1 MTKEDMVEHVSKRQ
15 KSWHLE
21 CSTVDQLK
29 YKLNISF
36 DAWQH
41 NQEYQKVASEWK
53 KSLAQVSNGN
63 DMIYFISKIIVEM
76 ITRDNDAII
85 IDICQC
91 IGNLVLVEVVAC
103 WLESAPSE
111 DAAPFTDSL
120 FFCAYFSCCLGHNVN
135 SIIQLVQ
142 QNQRLINDILLSGSI
157 ISKRR
162 LLLSFYRLL
171 VSQERMM
178 LNFVPDW
185 SSFVLR
191 CSLEQDLE
199 CRVYLSLISQ
209 LFSPQLV
216 SQLQYNGDDL
226 EMKGSLERGL
236 VKCAK
241 SEIDRQSALQ
251 KLVSQSCDR
260 SYLGVCNNVLYIGH
274 NLVIIKNLSF
284 ASSQIKL
291 DNFISTVTSLS
302 NLESLGSAICK
313 SRKPICIV
321 GSSSSG
327 KSLTIQYLAS
337 QLNQQVTVVHLNH
350 LTDSKS
356 LIGGQTMSESGSRL
370 FEYKEGV
377 LTRAARIGQWLVV
390 EDVSMLS
397 EDVVSLFFQVLHQGF
412 VRIGPGVNDIV
423 QCHFNFK
430 VICTYPCQNGPG
442 FVSELSS
449 QVQFKDYQ
457 VLKFTE
463 FSLDDTK
470 LLLNEKFP
478 VVSQQVIDWII
489 QGYSWLLSNHQTF
502 TRQTEF
508 FVVPGLSQLLYWCRR
523 VYILL
528 GDHDHNNSN
537 GEVLSYESRVVIFAS
552 GFDVFLSS
560 CPFSDSLLR
569 LTVEFAQQIGV
580 SEESVL
586 YHMKQRIPD
595 VQLNSQVI
603 KVGYMQLQR
612 RSSFSSTGNN
622 RPMIALN
629 THAKKI
635 VEQLVIGV
643 HPSIKQPVLLVGE
656 TGCGKTTVVQFLS
669 DCCGIKMTVINMS
682 QQSEVSDLLGSYKP
696 VDMKLHVALPIKEL
710 FDSVFR
716 RTFSVKDN
724 KKYLD
729 ACKLAWQQSA
739 WKRLFQLWSMS
750 LKMFAKKSAAQ
761 SSAID
766 HILLKDWGKFQSMVA
781 DFESKIAHLNSY
793 TSSQQKLTFGFVEGA
808 LVKAIK
814 QGEWVLLDEI
824 NLATAETLSC
834 ISSILDMDQQ
844 EVTIIESG
852 EVQVIKRHP
861 DFRIFGCMNPSTD
874 VGKRPLPDSI
884 RRRFFELCVGSP
896 ENNLAQSVCITNDSL
911 QVDESCQDFQDLLM
925 VISLKLQALL
935 GVVDLSVPSDH
946 LNLIKQVAKFYLH
959 MRTLSQNRQL
969 EIGEVSLEQPHY
981 STRSLSRALQCSL
994 RFSSQ
999 FSTLRSLY
1007 EGLYLIFCAPLN
1019 QKSLGIA
1026 VSVLRKY
1033 LLPDSNSNA
1042 LRLFLSKSGVKPQD
1056 CSNQDWI
1063 CLYQLNVEKGVY
1075 RPDEQQ
1081 AQFVDQYVVTKSVER
1096 NLRNLC
1102 STLLSSIPVLIQ
1114 GPTSAGKTSMIEYLA
1129 IQTGNKMVRI
1139 NNHEHTDMQD
1149 YIGSYVWDGVAQN
1162 FVFKDGVLVQ
1172 ALRNGWWIVLDELN
1186 LAPSDVMEALNR
1198 LLDDNQELVIPET
1211 GEVVRPK
1218 DGFRLFAT
1226 QNPAGL
1232 IYGGRK
1238 QLSRAFRNRFIELHF
1253 NDIPAD
1259 ELELILQKRCRIA
1272 PSYAKKMIK
1281 VYQDLQLHRSKS
1293 KLFNGKDGFMTLRDL
1308 FRWASRENSGGEQPI
1323 GDDGYMLLAE
1333 RLRNE
1338 EEKLLVKKVLEQHFR
1353 CSIDPQLLY
1362 GQNQSLVNADGDHQL
1377 VLTSSMKR
1385 LYALVDRALQ
1395 HNEPVLLVGVT
1406 GCGKTT
1412 VVQQYAKIHSQKL
1425 DIVNC
1430 HQNTESSDFVGGM
1443 RPVRNSSSQCDQDNQ
1458 QQAKLFEWTDGP
1470 LVSTMKSGGII
1481 LLDEISLA
1489 DDAVVERLNSVLE
1502 SSRQITVMERN
1513 DCAEIYYIR
1522 AHDEF
1527 KFIATMNPGGD
1538 FGKKEL
1544 SPALRNRFTEI
1555 WVDIDWSNVDDLRMI
1570 LHSKLA
1576 RAFGNNLSQL
1586 DDAVSLQ
1593 MEIMSRLRSIESF
1606 SVSIR
1611 EIILWCDF
1619 IRDNLSLQY
1628 DDHLK
1633 FVLEGYKLVFLDT
1646 ISSQQ
1651 GSVKQQYANVIAP
1664 FIDGIEPKY
1673 GLEHYDDSFFVAS
1686 QARLNAIK
1694 IVRAMSFTK
1703 ARAILLEGSPGC
1715 GKSSIVTTIGKLNNK
1730 QVVRI
1735 NLSEQTDLIDLF
1747 GSDLPSD
1754 GGDNNDQPRFEWR
1767 DGPLLRAM
1775 KDGQWVLLDEMNL
1788 ASQSVLEGLN
1798 ALLDHR
1804 STVYIPELDQ
1814 YFECHAEFRLF
1825 AAQNPLS
1832 QGGGRKGLPASFLN
1846 RFIRIWIDDMDTED
1860 YLSICRARY
1869 SGSIDDQLLVNLV
1882 QFNERLST
1890 LCVSD
1895 INFGQ
1900 LGYPWEFNLRDIFR
1914 CVDILK
1920 EYGTGAL
1927 CDAIF
1932 LVYIL
1937 RFRCEHDRSTVITLF
1952 EEIFGASA
1960 FVESSLVPSIDEH
1973 HFKVGVWSID
1983 RLTRRSFSSGTP
1995 SIRYEQEFLRGLRAL
2010 IQCSI
2015 LDQMAILTSD
2025 DAAMCFDLIKNL
2037 ALVSGSDLI
2046 TVNLDRQTDPYDL
2059 VGIFEQNSISWRIDQ
2074 FHAVVNQS
2082 YGSPLSES
2090 VDQLIVLAKNS
2101 HKEWLNLAK
2110 KIAECSTDGDQ
2121 VLMSSLL
2128 QGIERLIDGQVQ
2140 FVWRDG
2146 PLVQAMQNGH
2156 WLYLNNANICNPSV
2170 LDRLN
2175 SVMEEDGCLV
2185 VSEQGIVNGGVRCIQ
2200 RHPQFRLIL
2209 GVDVNYRCEL
2219 SRAMRNRGVEIF
2231 LPSDQVSR
2239 GLWSAVSTTF
2249 SPLEYQLAC
2258 AQIMKSLNASVF
2270 NYWEIMHLQNT
2281 LEGFPLF
2288 NAVIDECGLPVK
2300 AQSPILVDYAL
2311 CRLQASANDSVSQ
2324 YKYLDHLVKRAI
2336 DQFSYSFKSISLSE
2350 LQFVMRQIYFLLVDL
2365 CDFVRCEAKQADWI
2379 QLVHVLYMAVEHLK
2393 LGESSAQVA
2402 YIDTAV
2408 VNKFLSVCGLYNL
2421 SDKLSA
2427 QVSSLARQFQTQ
2439 SKLASVDKIWDL
2451 WQSLANSD
2459 GLSSDL
2465 RHVKSLVLQEVFSQR
2480 QDLATTLKQYLVDH
2494 KTSNIKLM
2502 QIITQQCYTLNGAL
2516 NLSDGFFCARLFD
2529 LLQSVNHVQ
2538 FSGVKSALQ
2547 HLHQVREFYAQIEP
2561 EEFMQNAMLKLLG
2574 DWSAVHPDGLIDVT
2588 ASSAQSSNWLKLAER
2603 WYDSFVID
2611 NVYDPMNR
2619 MSGELAILSVER
2631 RDMEADLKLSS
2642 YITEQLTGGQQS
2654 PLTLFLEQKLSHLK
2668 RTYDELYGRFPPRVA
2683 TQKFYAL
2690 HQELKMF
2697 RNTLSLQKIMSV
2709 SDANLLEQLLDGIY
2723 QFQSRL
2729 ATSYVEYM
2737 DIVLPVQTILCMF
2750 YIGITY
2756 RLKEMRSPVVR
2767 DSSKYILPSWRVY
2780 FSAQPGKVVDM
2791 ASGAWTYAFTQC
2803 RVFYRQYGVIPEEFV
2818 SRLIGYADQ
2827 RIQMEKK
2834 NALLSETKD
2843 SLYKFSDEVVDYL
2856 TQSNSKGTDQQW
2868 YFDDE
2873 GELVMQEVQSDDNT
2887 AQCSNEALSV
2897 SSMAKM
2903 FLSIFSDTRN
2913 SDLRDMTLQGLDLI
2927 SEELFGS
2934 SKSQSCAIDIEL
2946 QPLMLYTIDRKIKIL
2961 SKVDQDC
2968 SLVINKLQKLI
2979 DRCQELITLWP
2990 ENPILV
2996 QILKIADRI
3005 QGFDSAQSLAKIVG
3019 GLELLLVKLQEW
3031 QDYASKE
3038 LSLQSFLD
3046 DISQY
3051 VLQYRREQI
3060 SKWLDALQ
3068 LNERQWVEADF
3079 DKWHHLAFNLLSPF
3093 DDSLSEQSYLAGSY
3107 DNLIQYVKSSQAG
3120 RFGTKLSMLK
3130 AFARVNALMGRQ
3142 SVAIMIQSA
3151 VDQFAIFLPECQLL
3165 IQSKMEK
3172 YKKEIKDIARL
3183 TSWKDIN
3190 YFNLKSY
3197 VDASCRKINKV
3208 IHNYINEVLS
3218 VPVAKVIEQYNMRM
3232 QYLVLDRMKDCHL
3245 ISPIVLPLALHASQA
3260 QQSSEWQID
3269 LGSVNQSS
3277 QALIRKIDRVG
3288 ARIVQSLP
3296 QVDGIQSLNDEILDH
3311 LRNFKQM
3318 NKDLESTGPTAD
3330 NISQIKNLRKM
3341 KENALNRL
3349 LKVLKGAGL
3358 KTVERLDPQSLMKV
3372 GVQQSLL
3379 DVDSC
3384 QQLSRLLH
3392 ENVAAF
3398 TAMQDQL
3405 GTCHQQV
3412 SKDQMSQFTSLIES
3426 LLCKAVSGWISLNQC
3441 AVQSLQSVDQVCKYL
3456 QFCAS
3461 NNDLVILDGPVDL
3474 SRLLC
3479 VAKSLQVVLMQMA
3492 VVNDGEEAWKA
3503 YIGTLDSIVDQLSK
3517 CPTLSQDVSV
3527 ASQLHYQIGQ
3537 QLMSLLSSTDPG
3549 HNQRLRNV
3557 IQESQN
3563 EVREVLS
3570 YFSTSSCNQMTED
3583 AASTSKVIEGILL
3596 FVQRVS
3602 SSVDNEDATSEEIID
3617 DSIPLVK
3624 GYFNISAQQQHAT
3637 FNKLHSSQ
3645 MDDMINGVLLWSNLE
3660 SITRVLPFIFSLQSL
3675 VSKVFN
3681 QSASS
3686 LVESMR
3692 LCGILIHVNTL
3703 LIQKGFCLS
3712 EELADADAGD
3722 DNAVDDK
3729 AQLDGT
3735 GMAAGEKGDRDV
3747 SDEIEDEE
3755 QVLGLKDEINDNEKE
3770 QSDDDDDDDDDQEQQ
3785 DKDEDEGLD
3794 MQNDFDGQFES
3805 MQRNEEDDQEDER
3818 DQDDLDEQMGNT
3830 ADDKDDL
3837 DDQEVLDEK
3846 MWNNDDED
3854 EDQEEQE
3861 ERTQEGV
3868 SKGDGQADDS
3878 NIAAA
3883 EDEMSGEQNE
3893 DLVADQSKQD
3903 NPEVNEQVDEDDMVD
3918 RPQQQ
3923 RDNESSNDVDNDQE
3937 LEQQD
3942 QEDGD
3947 LPENMQL
3954 DDVEDA
3960 GQQSEQDH
3968 QQEDDCQDD
3977 VLDVEESPEENGE
3990 DQDGEEDSLV
4000 NPMAEQDSTNGD
4012 EDESA
4017 QDQPQYETDGKDETV
4032 LDQQQMLNDEV
4043 QYGIDGVDGNQSQ
4056 ISRQQDEFD
4065 VVSEDKQQDTKE
4077 DQSHNPSQSLA
4088 SDSKQSNQSS
4098 LQTQIG
4104 DLQQEKGREANAN
4117 RKLAAMNSKV
4127 DFKNVTDA
4135 SADDKQNTPQS
4146 SGLDAQQNQMQVK
4159 FVQDDVDT
4167 DLQAQGVATK
4177 DQMDQAKQM
4186 VVENPEEDG
4195 DQDDQVVVDQDE
4207 GDDQMNVEEDLS
4219 LESDEILLSGQVQS
4233 RNKKAKLRDDTEQDE
4248 SLTDCNDLMSVDEEP
4263 SVDAAFY
4270 SEQHQSENQLSSE
4283 VKLLDLSAQSPSAV
4297 LDDQEI
4303 AQLYSNHS
4311 IDMKSRINA
4320 SSQVWNDCLQRTSSL
4335 STQLCEKLRLI
4346 LEPNVNSHLRG
4357 DYKTGKRLNMRKIIP
4372 YIASQY
4378 RKDKIWLRRTKPQ
4391 KRSYQVLIAV
4401 DDSKSMADGKC
4412 IRLAFESLALISRA
4426 LTLLEVGQVG
4436 VASFGESVRM
4446 IHPFDAPLS
4455 SGIASGDA
4463 NGGANMISQF
4473 TFNQDKTIVGQLL
4486 SQSVSMLRQQRMGSR
4501 GGSGQ
4506 DLWQLQIIISD
4517 GICEDHQNIR
4527 QMVRQATVN
4536 DKIMTLFIVLDMD
4549 KSTQNQAGGKYQ
4561 QLQSSDPSTQR
4572 QHSIM
4577 DMKNVS
4583 FDANGQLKMTK
4594 YMDTFPFDFYIVL
4607 RDLDSLPSIL
4617 SEALSQ
4623 WFEMASR
4630 Q

>member
-1 MTKEDMVEHVSKRQ
+1 MTKQDMVEHVTQRGLA
-15 KSWHLE
+15 KSRVRVE
-21 CSTVDQLK
+21 
-29 YKLNISF
+29 IAF
-36 DAWQH
+36 DAGLQ
-41 NQEYQKVASEWK
+41 WK
-53 KSLAQVSNGN
+53 GYDLMYFKNNNGN
-63 DMIYFISKIIVEM
+63 DDES
-76 ITRDNDAII
+76 
-85 IDICQC
+85 
-91 IGNLVLVEVVAC
+91 LVLVEVVAYQ
-103 WLESAPSE
+103 LELALAE
-111 DAAPFTDSL
+111 DAARFTDSL

-135 SIIQLVQ
+135 TVIQLVQ
-142 QNQRLINDILLSGSI
+142 QNQSTINDILVSGSV
-157 ISKRR
+157 ISNRR
-162 LLLSFYRLL
+162 LLLSLYRLL
-171 VSQERMM
+171 VSQERML

-191 CSLEQDLE
+191 CSQEQDLE
-199 CRVYLSLISQ
+199 CYVYLSLIFQ
-209 LFSPQLV
+209 LASPQLV
-216 SQLQYNGDDL
+216 SQLQYNDDEL
-226 EMKGSLERGL
+226 EMKESLERGV
-236 VKCAK
+236 VKCVK
-241 SEIDRQSALQ
+241 SEIDRQTALQ
-251 KLVSQSCDR
+251 QLASHQFCDL
-260 SYLGVCNNVLYIGH
+260 SYLGVCQNVLYIGH
-274 NLVIIKNLSF
+274 NFVIIKNLSSL
-284 ASSQIKL
+284 SSQIKL
-291 DNFISTVTSLS
+291 DNFIFTETSLS
-302 NLESLGSAICK
+302 NLESLARAICE

-327 KSLTIQYLAS
+327 KSQTIQYLAS
-337 QLNQQVTVVHLNH
+337 QLNQQVSVVHLNH

-356 LIGGQTMSESGSRL
+356 LVGGQTMSESGSRL

-377 LTRAARIGQWLVV
+377 LTRAARLGQWLIV

-397 EDVVSLFFQVLHQGF
+397 EDVVSLFSQVLHQGF

-423 QCHFNFK
+423 QCHHNFK

-442 FVSELSS
+442 FVSDMSS
-449 QVQFKDYQ
+449 QVQFRDYR
-457 VLKFTE
+457 VLNFAE
-463 FSLDDTK
+463 FSLDDNK
-470 LLLNEKFP
+470 LLLHQKFP

-489 QGYSWLLSNHQTF
+489 QGYSWLLNNHQTF

-508 FVVPGLSQLLYWCRR
+508 FVIPGLSQLFQWCRR
-523 VYILL
+523 IRILL

-537 GEVLSYESRVVIFAS
+537 GEVLSYESRVAIFAS

-560 CPFSDSLLR
+560 CPFSNSLLR

-603 KVGYMQLQR
+603 KVGCMQLQR
-612 RSSFSSTGNN
+612 RLSSNNTGSS
-622 RPMIALN
+622 RPMIALT

-635 VEQLVIGV
+635 VEQLVVGV

-656 TGCGKTTVVQFLS
+656 TGCGKTTLVQFLS

-750 LKMFAKKSAAQ
+750 LKMFAKKSAVQ

-766 HILLKDWGKFQSMVA
+766 HILLQDWEKFQSMVA
-781 DFESKIAHLNSY
+781 DFDLKIAHLNSSSS
-793 TSSQQKLTFGFVEGA
+793 SSQQRLTFGFVEGA

-874 VGKRPLPDSI
+874 VGKRPLPVSI

-959 MRTLSQNRQL
+959 MRTLSLNGQL

-981 STRSLSRALQCSL
+981 STRSLSRALQCAL

-999 FSTLRSLY
+999 FSTLRSVY

-1026 VSVLRKY
+1026 VSVLQKY
-1033 LLPDSNSNA
+1033 LLPDCNSNA

-1056 CSNQDWI
+1056 GRNYDWI
-1063 CLYQLNVEKGVY
+1063 CLYQLNVKKGVHM
-1075 RPDEQQ
+1075 PDEQQ
-1081 AQFVDQYVVTKSVER
+1081 AQFVDKYVVTKSVER

-1232 IYGGRK
+1232 VYGGRK

-1293 KLFNGKDGFMTLRDL
+1293 KLFNGKDGYMTLRDL
-1308 FRWASRENSGGEQPI
+1308 FRWASRENPGGEQPI

-1338 EEKLLVKKVLEQHFR
+1338 EEKLLVKQVLEQHFR

-1362 GQNQSLVNADGDHQL
+1362 DQNQSLVNADGDHQL

-1513 DCAEIYYIR
+1513 DCAEIYHIR
-1522 AHDEF
+1522 AHDNF

-1555 WVDIDWSNVDDLRMI
+1555 WIDIDWSNVDDLRMI

-1586 DDAVSLQ
+1586 DEAVSMQ
-1593 MEIMSRLRSIESF
+1593 MGIMSCLRSIESF

-1619 IRDNLSLQY
+1619 IGDNLPQHLN
-1628 DDHLK
+1628 DHLK
-1633 FVLEGYKLVFLDT
+1633 CVLEGYKLVFLDS

-1651 GSVKQQYANVIAP
+1651 GSVKQQYASVIASY
-1664 FIDGIEPKY
+1664 IDTTELTY
-1673 GLEHYDDSFFVAS
+1673 GLEQYDDSFFVAS
-1686 QARLNAIK
+1686 QARVNAIK

-1730 QVVRI
+1730 KVVRI

-1754 GGDNNDQPRFEWR
+1754 GGDNSDQPRFEWR

-1869 SGSIDDQLLVNLV
+1869 NGSVDDQLLVNLV

-1895 INFGQ
+1895 TNFGQ

-1914 CVDILK
+1914 CVEILK
-1920 EYGTGAL
+1920 QYGNGAL
-1927 CDAIF
+1927 NDAIF

-1937 RFRCEHDRSTVITLF
+1937 RFRCEHDRSTVVALF
-1952 EEIFGASA
+1952 EEIFGASG
-1960 FVESSLVPSIDEH
+1960 FVESSLVPSLDEH

-1983 RLTRRSFSSGTP
+1983 RLTRRSLSSGTP
-1995 SIRYEQEFLRGLRAL
+1995 SIQYEQEFLRGLRAL
-2010 IQCSI
+2010 IQCSN

-2037 ALVSGSDLI
+2037 ALISGSDLI

-2059 VGIFEQNSISWRIDQ
+2059 VGIFEQDSISWRIDQ
-2074 FHAVVNQS
+2074 FHAVIKQI
-2082 YGSPLSES
+2082 YGLSSSES
-2090 VDQLIVLAKNS
+2090 VDQLTALAKDS
-2101 HKEWLNLAK
+2101 HKEWLVVAK
-2110 KIAECSTDGDQ
+2110 KIVECSTDGDQ
-2121 VLMSSLL
+2121 AQLSSLL

-2185 VSEQGIVNGGVRCIQ
+2185 VSEQGIVNGGVRCVQ

-2209 GVDVNYRCEL
+2209 GVDINYRCEL

-2231 LPSDQVSR
+2231 LSSDQVSQDLR
-2239 GLWSAVSTTF
+2239 SPVSTTF
-2249 SPLEYQLAC
+2249 NPLEYQLTC
-2258 AQIMKSLNASVF
+2258 AHIMKSLNGSVS
-2270 NYWEIMHLQNT
+2270 NYWEIMHLQNS
-2281 LEGFPLF
+2281 LEGFPLC
-2288 NAVIDECGLPVK
+2288 NAIIVECGLPVQ
-2300 AQSPILVDYAL
+2300 AQTPILVDYAL
-2311 CRLQASANDSVSQ
+2311 CRLQASANDTVSQ
-2324 YKYLDHLVKRAI
+2324 SKYLDHLVRRAI
-2336 DQFSYSFKSISLSE
+2336 DQFSYSFKSISPSE
-2350 LQFVMRQIYFLLVDL
+2350 LQFVMRQIYYLLVDL

-2379 QLVHVLYMAVEHLK
+2379 QLVHGLQMVVEHLK
-2393 LGESSAQVA
+2393 LGESSVQVA

-2408 VNKFLSVCGLYNL
+2408 VNKFLSVCNVYNF
-2421 SDKLSA
+2421 SEKLSA
-2427 QVSSLARQFQTQ
+2427 QVSSLASQFQNQ

-2451 WQSLANSD
+2451 WQSLANFD
-2459 GLSSDL
+2459 DFSSDL
-2465 RHVKSLVLQEVFSQR
+2465 RHFKSLVLLELFCQR
-2480 QDLATTLKQYLVDH
+2480 QDLATTLKRYLVDH
-2494 KTSNIKLM
+2494 QSSNIKLM
-2502 QIITQQCYTLNGAL
+2502 QSITQQCYTLNGAL

-2529 LLQSVNHVQ
+2529 FLQSVNQIQ
-2538 FSGVKSALQ
+2538 FIGVKSALA
-2547 HLHQVREFYAQIEP
+2547 HLHQVRGFYTQIEP
-2561 EEFMQNAMLKLLG
+2561 EEFMQNAMIKLLV
-2574 DWSAVHPDGLIDVT
+2574 DWSFVHPDGQIVTT
-2588 ASSAQSSNWLKLAER
+2588 ASSAQSTDWLNLAER

-2619 MSGELAILSVER
+2619 MSGELAMLSVESQ
-2631 RDMEADLKLSS
+2631 DVEADLKLSS
-2642 YITEQLTGGQQS
+2642 FITEQLTGSQLS
-2654 PLTLFLEQKLSHLK
+2654 PLTLYLEQKLSHLK

-2683 TQKFYAL
+2683 TQELYTL

-2709 SDANLLEQLLDGIY
+2709 SDANLLEQLLDGIH

-2729 ATSYVEYM
+2729 ATSYKEYI

-2756 RLKEMRSPVVR
+2756 RLKEMKSFVVR

-2780 FSAQPGKVVDM
+2780 SSARPDKLVDV
-2791 ASGAWTYAFTQC
+2791 ASGAWEYAFAQC
-2803 RVFYRQYGVIPEEFV
+2803 RVFYRQYGVIPDEFV

-2827 RIQMEKK
+2827 RIQMEKRD
-2834 NALLSETKD
+2834 ASLSETKD
-2843 SLYKFSDEVVDYL
+2843 SLYKFSDRVVDYL
-2856 TQSNSKGTDQQW
+2856 QQSNSDGPDQQW
-2868 YFDDE
+2868 YFDDD
-2873 GELVMQEVQSDDNT
+2873 GELVMQEVSSDEST
-2887 AQCSNEALSV
+2887 AQSSNEAPSV

-2903 FLSIFSDTRN
+2903 FLSIFSETQN
-2913 SDLRDMTLQGLDLI
+2913 SDLRNLTLQGFDLI

-2934 SKSQSCAIDIEL
+2934 SKSQSCAIDLEL

-2968 SLVINKLQKLI
+2968 SLVINKLQQLI
-2979 DRCQELITLWP
+2979 ERCQELITLWP

-3005 QGFDSAQSLAKIVG
+3005 QSFDSAQSLAKIVG

-3060 SKWLDALQ
+3060 SKWQDALQ
-3068 LNERQWVEADF
+3068 LHESQWVEADF

-3093 DDSLSEQSYLAGSY
+3093 DNSLSEQSYLAGLC

-3120 RFGTKLSMLK
+3120 RLGTKLQMLK

-3142 SVAIMIQSA
+3142 SVAAMIQSV
-3151 VDQFAIFLPECQLL
+3151 VDQFAIFLPECQLF

-3218 VPVAKVIEQYNMRM
+3218 VPVAKVIEQYNMKM
-3232 QYLVLDRMKDCHL
+3232 QSLALDRLKDCRL
-3245 ISPIVLPLALHASQA
+3245 ISPIVPPLALSAFKT
-3260 QQSSEWQID
+3260 QQSSEWKID

-3277 QALIRKIDRVG
+3277 QSLIRKIDRVG

-3296 QVDGIQSLNDEILDH
+3296 QVDGVQSLNDEILDH
-3311 LRNFKQM
+3311 LKNFKQM
-3318 NKDLESTGPTAD
+3318 NKDLESSGPTAE

-3341 KENALNRL
+3341 KQNALNRL
-3349 LKVLKGAGL
+3349 MKVLKGAGL
-3358 KTVERLDPQSLMKV
+3358 KTVERLDPQCLMKV

-3379 DVDSC
+3379 EVDSC
-3384 QQLSRLLH
+3384 QQLSQLLH

-3405 GTCHQQV
+3405 GTCHHQV
-3412 SKDQMSQFTSLIES
+3412 SKDQVSQFTSLIES
-3426 LLCKAVSGWISLNQC
+3426 LLCKSVSGWTSLSQS
-3441 AVQSLQSVDQVCKYL
+3441 AVQSLQSVDQVCRYL
-3456 QFCAS
+3456 QFCTS
-3461 NNDLVILDGPVDL
+3461 NNDLVILGDPVNL

-3503 YIGTLDSIVDQLSK
+3503 HISTLDSIVDQLSK
-3517 CPTLSQDVSV
+3517 CPTLSHDVRV
-3527 ASQLHYQIGQ
+3527 ACQLYYQIGQ
-3537 QLMSLLSSTDPG
+3537 QLMSLLSSIDHG
-3549 HNQRLRNV
+3549 HNQRLRKV
-3557 IQESQN
+3557 ITEAQN
-3563 EVREVLS
+3563 EITEVLS
-3570 YFSTSSCNQMTED
+3570 HFNASSCNQMTED
-3583 AASTSKVIEGILL
+3583 AVSTSKVIEGILL
-3596 FVQRVS
+3596 YVQRVS
-3602 SSVDNEDATSEEIID
+3602 SGVDNEDAKSEEIID

-3624 GYFNISAQQQHAT
+3624 GYFNISARRQHAT

-3645 MDDMINGVLLWSNLE
+3645 MDQLINGVLLWSDQA

-3681 QSASS
+3681 QSAAS

-3692 LCGILIHVNTL
+3692 LCGILIYVNTL

-3755 QVLGLKDEINDNEKE
+3755 QVLGLKDEMNDYE
-3770 QSDDDDDDDDDQEQQ
+3770 QSEDDDQEQQ

-3805 MQRNEEDDQEDER
+3805 MQRNEDDDQEDEQ

-3830 ADDKDDL
+3830 GDDKDDL

-3854 EDQEEQE
+3854 EDQEEEQE

-3883 EDEMSGEQNE
+3883 EDEKSGDQNKDQND
-3893 DLVADQSKQD
+3893 DLDADQSNQD
-3903 NPEVNEQVDEDDMVD
+3903 NPEVNEQVDEDDFVD
-3918 RPQQQ
+3918 RPQYQ

-3954 DDVEDA
+3954 DDDEDA
-3960 GQQSEQDH
+3960 VKDVDMDQP
-3968 QQEDDCQDD
+3968 EDDCQDD
-3977 VLDVEESPEENGE
+3977 VLDTEESPEENGE

-4000 NPMAEQDSTNGD
+4000 NPMAEQDPVNGD
-4012 EDESA
+4012 EDEPA
-4017 QDQPQYETDGKDETV
+4017 QDQPQQETDGKDETV

-4043 QYGIDGVDGNQSQ
+4043 QYGIDAVDGNQSQ

-4065 VVSEDKQQDTKE
+4065 DVSEDKQQDKKE
-4077 DQSHNPSQSLA
+4077 HQSLNPSQNLA
-4088 SDSKQSNQSS
+4088 SDSYQSNQSS

-4117 RKLAAMNSKV
+4117 RKLAAMNSKK
-4127 DFKNVTDA
+4127 DFKNVSDA
-4135 SADDKQNTPQS
+4135 SAADNQNTPQS
-4146 SGLDAQQNQMQVK
+4146 CALDAQQSQMQVE

-4186 VVENPEEDG
+4186 AVENPDENGGQE
-4195 DQDDQVVVDQDE
+4195 DQVVVDQDV
-4207 GDDQMNVEEDLS
+4207 GDDQMDVEEDQNLV
-4219 LESDEILLSGQVQS
+4219 SDEILLSGQVQS
-4233 RNKKAKLRDDTEQDE
+4233 RNKKAKLRDDAEQDD
-4248 SLTDCNDLMSVDEEP
+4248 SFTACDDQMSVDEEP

-4270 SEQHQSENQLSSE
+4270 SEDHQSGNQLSSE

-4297 LDDQEI
+4297 LNDQEI

-4311 IDMKSRINA
+4311 IDIKKRINA
-4320 SSQVWNDCLQRTSSL
+4320 SSQVWNDCLQRTSLL

-4446 IHPFDAPLS
+4446 IHPFDTPLS
-4455 SGIASGDA
+4455 SGVASGDA

-4517 GICEDHQNIR
+4517 GICEDHQNIF

-4549 KSTQNQAGGKYQ
+4549 KSTQSQAGSKELQYQ
-4561 QLQSSDPSTQR
+4561 QMQSSDASTQR

-4607 RDLDSLPSIL
+4607 RDLDSLPSVL